1 MNEALIKE
9 VVLSKGWQE
18 VERVLRSEFDKI
30 EVDANKSI
38 NEIGK
43 RYLARKLAKKHLDD
57 ALTLM
62 NRVKNKEIKKKI
74 RYI

>member
-1 MNEALIKE
+1 MNKALIKE

-43 RYLARKLAKKHLDD
+43 RYLAKKLALKHLDD
-57 ALTLM
+57 ALAII
-62 NRVKNKEIKKKI
+62 NRVRNEEVKKGIKY
-74 RYI
+74 R